1 MTSQS
6 KSNNWETVYD
16 ESVYDR
22 GSFKGKRLRRN
33 KIDGVLGG
41 VCAGFGDYFGINH
54 TIMRIVFVLCIIFL
68 SFPLLAY
75 VLLWV
80 FIPRDKR
87 VSYRREYHK
96 TPVAAVTRSS
106 SSRDTKSKFR
116 SLENRLQ
123 DMERSITSVEWK
135 LRRDFR
141 DLES

>member
-1 MTSQS
+1 MITQS
-6 KSNNWETVYD
+6 KRNNWETVYE
-16 ESVYDR
+16 ESVFDR
-22 GSFKGKRLRRN
+22 DSFKAKRLRRN
-33 KIDGVLGG
+33 KIDGILGG

-80 FIPRDKR
+80 FIPKDKR
-87 VSYRREYHK
+87 VSYRRECHS
-96 TPVAAVTRSS
+96 TPVAAIAHSS
-106 SSRDTKSKFR
+106 SARDTKSKFR

-123 DMERSITSVEWK
+123 DMERSITSAEWK